1 MPRPSLA
8 SVYICQAF
16 TGKYLFNFFS
26 MLKFLPKSLFTTPIM
41 LYLAL
46 LVTVSTSQNSD
57 SPPQYEHARW
67 GLPEADIVRTFE
79 AYTVSFDSA
88 DDDTGDGRPDYFRIP
103 EWVAYEIKRFEGRV
117 PSHRRPKWFTDEAL
131 FAQGIA
137 PDDDSYRGQA
147 TQWNRGHLCM
157 KNHAARIGASAD
169 RDTHSLLNAA
179 PQSALLNQGIWLDL
193 EEKTGDWADR
203 YGRVWIICGP
213 ILEDGRP
220 QQWIGEGDE
229 LRVAVPTAF
238 FKIVVRESGDPKRP
252 EVLAFIYPNS
262 ESTKELAPKRG
273 PFDHQRFTV
282 SVDAIES
289 RTGLDFLTLLNDSIE
304 AEIERVV
311 ERSIWR

>member
-1 MPRPSLA
+1 MRNTLVIGLWCVVLCA
-8 SVYICQAF
+8 LGAAVQA
-16 TGKYLFNFFS
+16 GSAPGYA
-26 MLKFLPKSLFTTPIM
+26 PG
-41 LYLAL
+41 
-46 LVTVSTSQNSD
+46 
-57 SPPQYEHARW
+57 RW
-67 GLPEADIVRTFE
+67 GLPEADIVREFE
-79 AYTVSFDSA
+79 AYTVSFDGA

-213 ILEDGRP
+213 ILDGGLP

-229 LRVAVPTAF
+229 LRVAVPSAF

-262 ESTKELAPKRG
+262 ENAKELAPKRG
-273 PFDHQRFTV
+273 PFDHRKFSVT
-282 SVDAIES
+282 VDAIES
-289 RTGLDFLTLLNDSIE
+289 RTGLDFLTILDDPIE
-304 AEIERVV
+304 TEIERVV